1 MLRWR
6 SAGSLPELAE
16 VFVSTKRTSSNKP
29 STCGYGTS
37 TDLVLRITTD
47 PVQLAGQL
55 EGKQVHV
62 GRVALSSARPVVI
75 SCQRQP
81 AKLKSIVMWRWRFA
95 SFWANCIDP
104 ARWNSSTHAA
114 D

>member
-29 STCGYGTS
+29 STCGYGTG
-37 TDLVLRITTD
+37 TDLVLRITAY
-47 PVQLAGQL
+47 PVQLAGLL

-62 GRVALSSARPVVI
+62 ARVALYE
-75 SCQRQP
+75 CQTCGHLMPTP
-81 AKLKSIVMWRWRFA
+81 AGQAKVDRNVAMAIRF
-95 SFWANCIDP
+95 FLGQL
-104 ARWNSSTHAA
+104 H
-114 D
+114 